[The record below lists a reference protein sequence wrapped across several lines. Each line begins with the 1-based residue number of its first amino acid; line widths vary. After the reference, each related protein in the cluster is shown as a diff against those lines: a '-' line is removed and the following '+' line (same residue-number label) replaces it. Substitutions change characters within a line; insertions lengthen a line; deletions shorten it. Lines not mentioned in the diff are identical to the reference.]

1 LMWSVTLAKPSSSTA
16 RNGDHP
22 VQSRPP
28 IRGFVKSDGDRKIV
42 RLSPQLLPQESTESV
57 VAAARSVWR
66 SEPDKGTLD
75 RSIEDVQKSRLIN
88 P

>member
-42 RLSPQLLPQESTESV
+42 RLSPQLLPQESTETV
-57 VAAARSVWR
+57 DAAARRVWR
-66 SEPDKGTLD
+66 RVPT
-75 RSIEDVQKSRLIN
+75 RAYRIEASRTCKN
-88 P
+88 HR